1 MPRQIDKLT
10 DPKVKSAKPKKS
22 SYRLSDG
29 AGLYVHF
36 RFFWDRR
43 HAGRRSVRIGR
54 AIGVL
59 LFVGGL
65 AAAIVAVIIGQAA
78 S

>member
-29 AGLYVHF
+29 AGLYVQ
-36 RFFWDRR
+36 
-43 HAGRRSVRIGR
+43 VMPN
-54 AIGVL
+54 
-59 LFVGGL
+59 GL
-65 AAAIVAVIIGQAA
+65 GLE
-78 S
+78 